1 MNPANELTVGQLVWI
16 DRQIANQIRDKIE
29 LLPDEEYSFTTSAVR
44 LKTGDK
50 FIADLTTKYITGDP
64 MNFEYCSEDGES
76 YIDPIHESVYLVS
89 IEVMIIDKFGDGYIV
104 HDVVTDAIEK
114 ELDNLTDR

>member
-29 LLPDEEYSFTTSAVR
+29 LRPDEEYSFTTSQIVLR
-44 LKTGDK
+44 TGNK
-50 FIADLTTKYITGDP
+50 VIADLTTKYITGDP
-64 MNFEYCSEDGES
+64 MNFEYCSEEGES
-76 YIDPIHESVYLVS
+76 YRDPIPESVCLVS

-104 HDVVTDAIEK
+104 NDVVTDAIEK
-114 ELDNLTDR
+114 ELDNLI